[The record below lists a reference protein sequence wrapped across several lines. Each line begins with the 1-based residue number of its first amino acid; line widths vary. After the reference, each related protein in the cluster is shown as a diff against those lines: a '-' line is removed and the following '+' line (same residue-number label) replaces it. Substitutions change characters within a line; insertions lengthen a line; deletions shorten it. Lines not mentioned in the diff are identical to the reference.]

1 MPDAGTT
8 WYVDRKE
15 KMETAVIED
24 LIPDVEKNLKVLT
37 TRSGRLVAGLS
48 MGGYG
53 AMRFVLK
60 YPDRFAAAAL
70 LSPAIYNPE
79 PPENS
84 ASRRVGVFGAPD
96 YDPVVW
102 KAYNYPALWDA
113 YLAKKIPV
121 PMYINSGDDDDF
133 FIESEVVQFYELLR
147 KNKQPAQLR
156 IVDGAHVWAV
166 WESTIGDA
174 MKYIFRY
181 SARPAMALARALGLV
196 TGSIAASQRRS
207 DRAPSPSR
215 PSPLTS
221 RKPNHVGKEHPEVC
235 LEAVI
240 MRGELRARAQQGVAA
255 LEPLAYAVQRDAD
268 GIDVPVRGEPVCRGH
283 AWCDE
288 LQPLG
293 EQRVAA
299 PQGGVNPGREA
310 LQRKVR
316 VVGPVTRE
324 EVVVEQIQQN
334 ARVATPL
341 GAHARAAPRHHR
353 VGVGIGVDASM
364 QRQPSCDAGPMPRV
378 ERTLDEITHQAGD
391 DGLVGAFGQIGMG
404 QEIHSDKSAG
414 RCCR

>member
-1 MPDAGTT
+1 MIGANGFEQHRTGLHWRFIGAALAGCALLLSLPALAGTIVTRELGSGALGRPWSYAVYLPSGYDTSNLKYPVLYLLHGNGGNLYSWANDGRIQATADALIASGDIPPVVIVMPDAGTT

-37 TRSGRLVAGLS
+37 TRNGRLVAGLS

-53 AMRFVLK
+53 AMRLVLK

-84 ASRRVGVFGAPD
+84 AARRVGVFGAPD

-181 SARPAMALARALGLV
+181 SARPAM
-196 TGSIAASQRRS
+196 T
-207 DRAPSPSR
+207 
-215 PSPLTS
+215 
-221 RKPNHVGKEHPEVC
+221 
-235 LEAVI
+235 
-240 MRGELRARAQQGVAA
+240 
-255 LEPLAYAVQRDAD
+255 
-268 GIDVPVRGEPVCRGH
+268 
-283 AWCDE
+283 
-288 LQPLG
+288 QP
-293 EQRVAA
+293 
-299 PQGGVNPGREA
+299 
-310 LQRKVR
+310 
-316 VVGPVTRE
+316 
-324 EVVVEQIQQN
+324 
-334 ARVATPL
+334 
-341 GAHARAAPRHHR
+341 
-353 VGVGIGVDASM
+353 
-364 QRQPSCDAGPMPRV
+364 
-378 ERTLDEITHQAGD
+378 
-391 DGLVGAFGQIGMG
+391 
-404 QEIHSDKSAG
+404 
-414 RCCR
+414 